1 MSISAEKIAAA
12 ADERPDLSLL
22 GRSGPQVAL
31 TAEHVRGLAEI
42 VAHES
47 PENAAGP
54 VAHLEA
60 EGAVATVDQG
70 VGAWVITAHRAG
82 SMQWMTIATLDGT
95 VVAQRDTDLNDGDDV
110 AIGMYVLWGWAVVGP
125 AVY

>member
-1 MSISAEKIAAA
+1 MSISAQRITAA

-22 GRSGPQVAL
+22 TRSGPQVAL

-47 PENAAGP
+47 PEGTAGP

-60 EGAVATVDQG
+60 GGAVATVDQG

-82 SMQWMTIATLDGT
+82 NSQWLTIATRDGAA
-95 VVAQRDTDLNDGDDV
+95 VAQRDTDLDDDDDV